1 MHPSPRM
8 QTSGT
13 ARDSL
18 LHRLFGV
25 GVGLKGIDGVL
36 EVIGGLVF
44 LIARPETLTALVRFL
59 TAHEISEDPSD
70 LIANVLRRAV
80 WHLVT
85 DTKTFAG
92 AYLLGHG
99 LVKIVLVAGLL
110 RGARWS
116 YPTALWFLG
125 CFVAYQAY
133 RIALSTSLGLVVLT
147 VFDLG
152 VMYLIWREYRVWK
165 GAESEGTERA

>member
-1 MHPSPRM
+1 VTRPR
-8 QTSGT
+8 
-13 ARDSL
+13 RNSL
-18 LHRLFGV
+18 LHRLFDV

-70 LIANVLRRAV
+70 LIANALRTGMQ
-80 WHLVT
+80 HLVAN
-85 DTKTFAG
+85 TKVFAG

-125 CFVAYQAY
+125 CFVAYQTY
-133 RIALSTSLGLVVLT
+133 RIALTHSLGLVVLT
-147 VFDLG
+147 VFDLA
-152 VMYLIWREYRVWK
+152 VMYLIWREYRLWK
-165 GAESEGTERA
+165 GARRGDAEPDDG